1 MLKTSSRRLEDQQ
14 MFAWE
19 GEKPIRRYL
28 IITGTV
34 TQTEE
39 ASAQEMFVVSVRLE
53 ELPESLKLKL
63 LLSWDQKQSSRGIL
77 YKRCLRKFRKIHRK
91 IHVPKSFFDKVA
103 ALRPTTIL
111 KKRLVSVFL

>member
-1 MLKTSSRRLEDQQ
+1 MLKASSRRLEDQQ

-77 YKRCLRKFRKIHRK
+77 YKRCLRKFHKIHRK
-91 IHVPKSFFDKVA
+91 IPVPKSFFDKVA